1 MIPANLRTFTASMR
15 IFTRGTLRAFWD
27 YKPDARPALEF
38 WYDAIEKNRF
48 QNPNEVI
55 GFFKNA
61 DTVGNGRIVFN
72 ITHNKYRLV
81 AKFEYERQLVFVR
94 FIGTHKDYDKI
105 EDIKNI

>member
-1 MIPANLRTFTASMR
+1 MR

-27 YKPDARPALEF
+27 QKPDARPALEF
-38 WYDAIEKNRF
+38 WYDAVEKNRF

-55 GFFKNA
+55 SFFKNA

-72 ITHNKYRLV
+72 VTHNKYRLV

>member
-1 MIPANLRTFTASMR
+1 MR

-27 YKPDARPALEF
+27 HKPDARPALEF
-38 WYDAIEKNRF
+38 WYDAVEKNRF

-55 GFFKNA
+55 SFFKNA
-61 DTVGNGRIVFN
+61 DAVGNGRIVFN

-94 FIGTHKDYDKI
+94 SIGAHKDYDKI